1 MNQKPS
7 RSIKASPFLNPVR
20 RGQTLV
26 EYALILAFISIV
38 AIVVLQS
45 LGTKTKQIYTTI
57 NSRMDTAMSSS

>member
-1 MNQKPS
+1 MNQPS
-7 RSIKASPFLNPVR
+7 RRSLNHIAFTPFR
-20 RGQTLV
+20 RGGQTLV

-45 LGTKTKQIYTTI
+45 LGTKTKQIYTSI